1 MFTKSFF
8 IIEIYIRKFEATSTW
23 YKTPASDSARIL
35 WLTMKTE
42 MAGPA
47 DRGKSWGAITH
58 CTPFQNLSYTQP
70 LTPVTQMDVSD
81 ILVREILFLRGR
93 TISELSSTPPSPSF
107 FELSFCLV
115 FTSSKCPSLFAPFW
129 SIEPAFVQL
138 SLTQDTRSYGSSTSI
153 QLFVS
158 SLNSQNRS
166 VFCSNC

>member
-1 MFTKSFF
+1 
-8 IIEIYIRKFEATSTW
+8 
-23 YKTPASDSARIL
+23 
-35 WLTMKTE
+35 MKTE

-47 DRGKSWGAITH
+47 DMGKSWGAMTH
-58 CTPFQNLSYTQP
+58 CTPFQNLSYTEP

-81 ILVREILFLRGR
+81 IFVREILFLRGR

-107 FELSFCLV
+107 FFKVSFCLV
-115 FTSSKCPSLFAPFW
+115 FTSSKCPSLVAPVW
-129 SIEPAFVQL
+129 SIEPTFEQL

-166 VFCSNC
+166 VFCSNCWLLCWTYWCGHHEAESRKTK